1 MLDSSFYN
9 SQKIEEEI
17 LRFWKEN
24 KIFEKLRKKN
34 EGKKRFSFLDGPI
47 TANNPM
53 GVHHA
58 WGRTLKDL
66 FQRFWALR
74 GYDQRYQNG
83 FDCHGLWVEVE
94 VEKELGFKTK
104 KDIEKFGIENFVNEC
119 KKRVIKYSNIQTQ
132 QSIRLGQWMDWE
144 NSYYTMDD
152 KNIEAIWFF
161 LKKCFEKGWLY
172 ESYKVMPWC
181 PRCGTSLSQH
191 ELLDS
196 YKEIV
201 HPGVY
206 VKFKLK
212 NKENEHLLIWTTTP
226 WTLSSNVA
234 AAVNPSLIYVKVKVN
249 NEVLYLGKSAAQRIL
264 SNYEI
269 LEELEGDKLKDLE
282 YVSLYPEFYGQD
294 FPHKVILW
302 KDVKEE
308 EGTGIVHI
316 APGCGEEDYELGR
329 ENNLIAISPLDEYGI
344 FKNGFLW
351 LEGKTAKEANELI
364 IEDLRKRNMLFKIE
378 NYLHRYPVCWRCKE
392 ELVFR
397 LVNEWFI
404 KMDELKPKL
413 IKAAKN
419 IKWKPSFGE
428 DLMIDW
434 LNNMKD
440 WCISRKR
447 YYGLPLPFYKCECGN
462 LEVIG
467 SREELE
473 KKAICGIDQLKELH
487 RPWIDKVKIRCSKC
501 GKEVERI
508 KDVGDCWL
516 DAGIV
521 ALSTLKYFDDINYWK
536 KWYPA
541 DFVCEMREQI
551 KLWFYFVLLMSIT
564 ITNRIPYK
572 NAIFYEK
579 ILDEVGRP
587 MHKSL
592 GNAIWLDEAIEKVG
606 ADTLRW
612 LYVTHDPKDNLR
624 FGFRVLDE
632 IKRKLNIFY
641 NTHRYVKTYLTINNF
656 FPKKIKKYNNLNLW
670 LLSRL
675 ENVKNEVTN
684 LLEDYDFFK
693 ASNILE
699 NFILEDFSRW
709 YIHFIRDKVKE
720 GYEGKDKEEILQT
733 LYETQL
739 TIIRLLSPFLPF
751 MTEAMYQDFFRSFE
765 DVESVHLF
773 GWPKINKKFINNEI
787 EEEMNIIREI
797 TESINSLKKER
808 GIKLRWIIDKLI
820 IQTDDEKVK
829 KACKDFEEELK
840 IISNAKAI
848 EFSSI
853 EKGKEFS
860 KGKVEIGNILEEE
873 SFVKE
878 LIRIIQDTRKNKG
891 LEVKDKIILYLDSK
905 ILEKFEEDIK
915 KGVNAKE
922 IIFGSFEDFFG
933 SMRFKEVEIRFKFEK
948 I

>member
-1 MLDSSFYN
+1 MLDSTFYN
-9 SQKIEEEI
+9 PEKIEKEI
-17 LRFWKEN
+17 LRFWEEK
-24 KIFEKLRKKN
+24 KIFEKLRNKN
-34 EGKKRFSFLDGPI
+34 KGKKRFSFLDGPI

-58 WGRTLKDL
+58 WGRTIKDL
-66 FQRFWALR
+66 FQRFWALK

-119 KKRVIKYSNIQTQ
+119 KKRVMKYSNIQTQ

-196 YKEIV
+196 YKELI
-201 HPGVY
+201 HPGIY

-212 NKENEHLLIWTTTP
+212 DKENEYLLVWTTTP

-234 AAVNPSLIYVKVKVN
+234 AAVNPSLIYVKVRAN
-249 NEVLYLGKSAAQRIL
+249 NEILYLGKAAAQRIL
-264 SNYEI
+264 NDYEI
-269 LEELEGDKLKDLE
+269 LEEFEGKKLKDLE
-282 YVSLYPEFYGQD
+282 YISLYPEFYGQD
-294 FPHKVILW
+294 FPHKVIFW

-316 APGCGEEDYELGR
+316 APGCGEEDFELGK
-329 ENNLIAISPLDEYGI
+329 ENNLPAISPLDEYAV

-351 LEGKTAKEANELI
+351 LEGKNAKEANELI
-364 IEDLRKRNMLFKIE
+364 IEDLKRRNMLFKIE

-404 KMDELKPKL
+404 RMDELRPEL
-413 IKAAKN
+413 IKEVRK
-419 IKWKPSFGE
+419 IKWKPAFGK

-467 SREELE
+467 SKKELE
-473 KKAICGIDQLKELH
+473 EKAISGIDQLKELH
-487 RPWIDKVKIRCSKC
+487 RPWIDEVRIRCSKC
-501 GKEVERI
+501 GKEIERI

-521 ALSTLKYFDDINYWK
+521 ALSTLKYFEDINYWK
-536 KWYPA
+536 NWYPA

-551 KLWFYFVLLMSIT
+551 KLWFYFVFLMSFT
-564 ITNRIPYK
+564 ITNKIPYK

-579 ILDEVGRP
+579 ILDEIGRP

-624 FGFRVLDE
+624 FGFRSLEE

-641 NTHRYVKTYLTINNF
+641 NTHRYVKTYLSLNNF
-656 FPKKIKKYNNLNLW
+656 TKKKIENYDNLNLW

-675 ENVKNEVTN
+675 ENVKNSVTK

-709 YIHFIRDKVKE
+709 YIHIIRDKVKE
-720 GYEGKDKEEILQT
+720 GYEGKDKEIILQT

-751 MTEAMYQDFFRSFE
+751 IAEAMYQDFFRDFE
-765 DVESVHLF
+765 KNESIHLF
-773 GWPKINKKFINNEI
+773 SWPEINENLLNNQI
-787 EEEMNIIREI
+787 EEEMNIIKEI
-797 TESINSLKKER
+797 AETANSLKKER
-808 GIKLRWIIDKLI
+808 GIKLRWIVDKI
-820 IQTDDEKVK
+820 MIQTDNEKVK

-840 IISNAKAI
+840 LILNSRVI
-848 EFSSI
+848 EFSNI
-853 EKGKEFS
+853 EKGREFS
-860 KGKVEIGNILEEE
+860 KGKIDLGNVLQEE
-873 SFVKE
+873 SLVKE
-878 LIRIIQDTRKNKG
+878 LIRIVQDKRKNKG
-891 LEVKDKIILYLDSK
+891 LEVKDKIVLYLDAEFLK
-905 ILEKFEEDIK
+905 KFEKEIK

-922 IIFGSFEDFFG
+922 IIFTTFEDFFDKIK
-933 SMRFKEVEIRFKFEK
+933 FKDIEISFKFEK
-948 I
+948 L